1 MNNPLQGP
9 KQQEG
14 NEDLHPLLLRSQ
26 VRLPGPGVLMGFS
39 RPMND
44 CNSIPGWNK
53 QATLCS
59 TVLHKETI
67 AIGNAF
73 VKKLLRH
80 ICSIYGG
87 FQNFGFH
94 PNEIRNKFLRSG
106 STMSLLSWTTPL
118 QSLGPLAIGLWMHSW
133 STTGHKFK
141 WTNNMFV
148 RHDPP

>member
-73 VKKLLRH
+73 VKKLLRDTSAPYMGDFK
-80 ICSIYGG
+80 ILG
-87 FQNFGFH
+87 FTLTRLGTSSFGLDPQCPSSH
-94 PNEIRNKFLRSG
+94 
-106 STMSLLSWTTPL
+106 
-118 QSLGPLAIGLWMHSW
+118 GPLPCNH
-133 STTGHKFK
+133 
-141 WTNNMFV
+141 
-148 RHDPP
+148 